1 MKTVL
6 GETMKDVN
14 LNTAFVQKERLK
26 AYVVADSS
34 KARKMFFVSFQDK
47 HLKILCFT
55 NIHVKVNVQKVIKI

>member
-26 AYVVADSS
+26 AYVVAHSS
-34 KARKMFFVSFQDK
+34 KARKMFFVSFRDK
-47 HLKILCFT
+47 HLKILYFT
-55 NIHVKVNVQKVIKI
+55 NIRVKVIVQKLIEI